1 MKHLGLG
8 ILLFVTAATAAFAQD
23 QQLGARTKGM
33 GGSYTAFEDDPVSVW
48 LNPAGIATQPD
59 QGSIAYHT
67 YTAYPVKQERS
78 GGAIDTS
85 TEAETI
91 LVDPALLPAY
101 LGLVFQLGDPEDA
114 MAIGICYAR
123 PYHLKYAM
131 DILTS
136 TSQTVFEP
144 RANVEQSLSR
154 FRVAFAKDFRFR
166 PVGETGFFTHLAIGV
181 GADASYERWEFTQ
194 STDIQGIVTFT
205 TEDDDTTVS
214 LGFGFGLLLGLF
226 DNGESFKVN
235 LGLAYQS
242 AVEYEFD
249 IEPDILPAFNMPQQF
264 NAGITF
270 YLFQGTPLRVTFD
283 FQFIDWSAT
292 AEDPILPGQK
302 KFEDAVNFSIG
313 FEYRIALS
321 EEKGVYLYPRLGFR
335 RFDAPWEDEDDLP
348 VTGQYKLVLDTDD
361 EAFNIFTYGIGISWT
376 TESGK
381 VRTIDLAGDAGGDS
395 VNVALGYTHEF

>member
-1 MKHLGLG
+1 MRLVWVGVA
-8 ILLFVTAATAAFAQD
+8 LLVGSTAASAQD

-48 LNPAGIATQPD
+48 LNPAWIATQPD

-67 YTAYPVKQERS
+67 YTAYPVKQERV
-78 GGAIDTS
+78 GGSIDTD

-114 MAIGICYAR
+114 MAIGVCYAR

-131 DILTS
+131 DLLTS
-136 TSQTVFEP
+136 ATQTVFEP

-166 PVGETGFFTHLAIGV
+166 PVGETGLFTHLAVGV
-181 GADASYERWEFTQ
+181 GADVSYERWEFTQ

-214 LGFGFGLLLGLF
+214 LGFGFGILLGVY
-226 DNGESFKVN
+226 DNGESLKINF
-235 LGLAYQS
+235 GLAYQS

-249 IEPDILPAFNMPQQF
+249 IEPDILPAFDMPQQL
-264 NAGITF
+264 NAGLTL
-270 YLFQGTPLRVTFD
+270 YLLEGTPLRFTID
-283 FQFIDWSAT
+283 FQWIDWSET
-292 AEDPILPGQK
+292 AEDPILPGQNT
-302 KFEDAVNFSIG
+302 FEDAINFSIG
-313 FEYRIALS
+313 VEYRIDVS
-321 EEKGVYLYPRLGFR
+321 EGVYLYPRFGIR
-335 RFDAPWEDEDDLP
+335 RFDAPWDDENDLP
-348 VTGQYKLVLDTDD
+348 VTGQYKLVLDTKD
-361 EAFNIFTYGIGISWT
+361 EAFLMFTYGIGISWT
-376 TESGK
+376 TENGK
-381 VRTIDLAGDAGGDS
+381 VRTIDIAGDAGGDS
-395 VNVALGYTHEF
+395 VNVAIGYTHEF

>member
-1 MKHLGLG
+1 MRHLGLG
-8 ILLFVTAATAAFAQD
+8 VALFACASSAFAQD

-59 QGSIAYHT
+59 QGSVAYHT

-78 GGAIDTS
+78 GGSIDTD

-114 MAIGICYAR
+114 MAIGVCYAR

-131 DILTS
+131 DVLTS
-136 TSQTVFEP
+136 ETQTVFEP

-154 FRVAFAKDFRFR
+154 FRVAFAKDFRVR
-166 PVGETGFFTHLAIGV
+166 PVGEAGFLTHVAVGLGV
-181 GADASYERWEFTQ
+181 DVSYERWEFTQ

-214 LGFGFGLLLGLF
+214 LGFGLGLLVGVF
-226 DNGESFKVN
+226 DNGESLRINF
-235 LGLAYQS
+235 GMAYQS

-249 IEPDILPAFNMPQQF
+249 IEPDILPAFNMPQQL
-264 NAGITF
+264 NAGVTV
-270 YLFQGTPLRVTFD
+270 YLLKDTPLRFTID
-283 FQFIDWSAT
+283 FQWIDWSET
-292 AEDPILPGQK
+292 AEDPILAGQNG
-302 KFEDAVNFSIG
+302 FEDAVNFSIG
-313 FEYRIALS
+313 AEYRIDLS
-321 EEKGVYLYPRLGFR
+321 KEKGVYLYPRVGFR
-335 RFDAPWEDEDDLP
+335 RFDAPWEDEKDLP
-348 VTGQYKLVLDTDD
+348 VTGAYKLVLDTKD
-361 EAFNIFTYGIGISWT
+361 EAFTIFTYGVGLSWT

-381 VRTIDLAGDAGGDS
+381 VRTIDVAGDAGGDS
-395 VNVALGYTHEF
+395 INFAVGYTHEF